1 MRRPRR
7 DVCQRLRKT
16 AQRELQEGE
25 LLWRQAILLG
35 NDPVRP
41 ARSVS
46 SAAYDE
52 DGFDGLRHLVVDRGG
67 VDDDLVVRASIAPH
81 LVAQHRSD
89 LIRWPRALPRVL
101 LRAIVPAWASFPSTG
116 DGHSSSVARVG
127 TEHAHHIGVQ
137 YKAAATSTE
146 QVNKL
151 RVDHRC
157 RHLTVEPFAPSLI
170 AGHPGVVVVI
180 QAVELVQ
187 QQAALAELDAV
198 LVHAVGETLV
208 QVRHDVWNRRWGWGR
223 PGRQRWPGWGQR
235 RQWR

>member
-25 LLWRQAILLG
+25 LLWRQPILLG

-41 ARSVS
+41 TRSVS
-46 SAAYDE
+46 STAYDE
-52 DGFDGLRHLVVDRGG
+52 DGFDGLRHLVADRGG
-67 VDDDLVVRASIAPH
+67 VDDDLVVRSSIAPH

-89 LIRWPRALPRVL
+89 LTRWPRALPRVL
-101 LRAIVPAWASFPSTG
+101 LRAVVAAWAGRPASPC
-116 DGHSSSVARVG
+116 HSSSVTRVG
-127 TEHAHHIGVQ
+127 TEHAHHVGVQ
-137 YKAAATSTE
+137 YKAAAISTE
-146 QVNKL
+146 QVKKL

-157 RHLTVEPFAPSLI
+157 RHLTVEAFAPSLI
-170 AGHPGVVVVI
+170 TGHPGAVRVI

-198 LVHAVGETLV
+198 FVYAVGETLV

-235 RQWR
+235 R